1 MREEDG
7 VEREEAIPLEREVD
21 AFLQA
26 HRRAYWVT
34 LRRDGSPTAHPMG
47 GLYEDGR
54 LLFTSYRKSAKNR
67 NVDRDPRCCVLL
79 ANEYDA
85 TSLEVVTLK
94 GFARVREGAPPPRML
109 LEQAGEAGPGRA
121 VAAIESGRRSVIEIV
136 PSDVAAFSDRIRGS

>member
-1 MREEDG
+1 MGEENG
-7 VEREEAIPLEREVD
+7 VGDEEAIELEREVD

-34 LRRDGSPTAHPMG
+34 LRQDGSPTAHPMA

-85 TSLEVVTLK
+85 TSLEAVTLK
-94 GFARVREGAPPPRML
+94 GFARVCEGAPPPRML
-109 LEQAGEAGPGRA
+109 LEQAGEAGPRRA
-121 VAAIESGRRSVIEIV
+121 VAALEAGRRSVIEIV
-136 PSDVAAFSDRIRGS
+136 PVDVAAFSDRIRGI